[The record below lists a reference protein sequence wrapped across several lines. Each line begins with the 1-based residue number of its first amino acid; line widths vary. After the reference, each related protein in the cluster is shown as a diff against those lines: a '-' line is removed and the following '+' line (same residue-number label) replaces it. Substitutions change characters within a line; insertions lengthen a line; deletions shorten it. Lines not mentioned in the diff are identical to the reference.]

1 MDNLALDAN
10 SPAVDDANLAKAF
23 LQSLIQVL
31 LDNNMD
37 LFWLERMEVD
47 GILDRYVVH
56 GESI

>member
-1 MDNLALDAN
+1 
-10 SPAVDDANLAKAF
+10 
-23 LQSLIQVL
+23 
-31 LDNNMD
+31 MD